1 MNVKVFALEEALKIN
16 QSKFAKEVT
25 LFRNIDQTAQEKSF

>member
-1 MNVKVFALEEALKIN
+1 MNVNLFAMEEALKIN

-25 LFRNIDQTAQEKSF
+25 IFRNIDQTIQEKSF